1 MDGNS
6 THPLK
11 STRNIFIVLKFDPR
25 YCQFFEKEERDG
37 RLQKVEIEAEGI
49 RKTANKLKEEKERIK
64 SLIDSLGDEVQ
75 EIERMTSTLNGVLDL
90 TDAKTMNGIV
100 HKHIKAVRLQRF
112 DFEKKYRRNGT
123 PQKPNGIKI
132 TVELF
137 DGKSVVFAYL
147 PYVRR
152 KDNDYRLVDEN
163 VCCGVLS
170 ASEGNATKHTLH

>member
-1 MDGNS
+1 M
-6 THPLK
+6 
-11 STRNIFIVLKFDPR
+11 
-25 YCQFFEKEERDG
+25 
-37 RLQKVEIEAEGI
+37 EIEAEGI

-90 TDAKTMNGIV
+90 TDAKTMYGIV

-123 PQKPNGIKI
+123 PQKPNGIRI

-147 PYVRR
+147 PYVRS
-152 KDNDYRLVDEN
+152 KDNVYRLVDGKWIVWDFER
-163 VCCGVLS
+163 VRR
-170 ASEGNATKHTLH
+170 EGDKAYTPLTEPAK